1 MKIHE
6 YNEMMRYLVKRP
18 PEKYSKEEKKEI
30 VKDFYKKA
38 EQPKPK
44 PMEMSKYVSRIQQLY
59 GNSEPLSDDEVKK
72 RLAEERYNDR
82 IQEQDRAKKKVIKK
96 TLIAEK
102 PKPVKPPI
110 IDYLELQDWL
120 NEIDPQWWTD
130 EDSKKEVLLKVP
142 KSKLSG
148 LASILKR
155 G

>member
-6 YNEMMRYLVKRP
+6 YNEMMRYLTRRP
-18 PEKYSKEEKKEI
+18 ETLSKVEKKKI

-38 EQPKPK
+38 EQPKSK
-44 PMEMSKYVSRIQQLY
+44 PMPITKYIDRMNQLY
-59 GNSEPLSDDEVKK
+59 GNKTDEYGN
-72 RLAEERYNDR
+72 EETATTR
-82 IQEQDRAKKKVIKK
+82 IQELDKKPKKKVIKK
-96 TLIAEK
+96 TLIVEK

-120 NEIDPQWWTD
+120 NEVDPNWFD
-130 EDSKKEVLLKVP
+130 EKPKDEVLLKVP

>member
-120 NEIDPQWWTD
+120 NEIDPNWID
-130 EDSKKEVLLKVP
+130 EKPKDEVLLKVP

-148 LASILKR
+148 LASILKL